1 MLKKDQIQACSSSF
15 VEQPLSNSN
24 FPPINLLQTN
34 KPKAHTSSDGLVNQI
49 HHFGALDRHLQAY
62 GSTQFHQFGSV
73 QEQLVSHSLQTN
85 RSTVQDQSFGRANQ
99 QQAINLLKFK
109 QLQNNGLFQGTQ
121 FDNRI
126 PIQSFALPNQN
137 QSRDNLKHILATT
150 PTATIQSSGIDRY
163 LQTINPQEHINSG
176 YFRKEYNS
184 HQLNQSQ
191 NLHCKTNITNRQEPL
206 LSNFPNSLS
215 IYPTY
220 ANHGHLSYFKHQQR
234 SLNSQREIVPSGNTV
249 FNAIS
254 SKNPASSFD
263 LKLTYQGKSKAS
275 L

>member
-85 RSTVQDQSFGRANQ
+85 RSTVQDQSFGLENQ
-99 QQAINLLKFK
+99 DVNLIKLQ
-109 QLQNNGLFQGTQ
+109 QLQNSGLLQASQ

-126 PIQSFALPNQN
+126 QIQPFESSNQN
-137 QSRDNLKHILATT
+137 QSRDNLNHVLATT
-150 PTATIQSSGIDRY
+150 PTETIQSFEGDPY
-163 LQTINPQEHINSG
+163 LQTFNPQEQIISNS
-176 YFRKEYNS
+176 S
-184 HQLNQSQ
+184 A
-191 NLHCKTNITNRQEPL
+191 
-206 LSNFPNSLS
+206 
-215 IYPTY
+215 YPTDVTLGHMSCL
-220 ANHGHLSYFKHQQR
+220 NHQERYLH
-234 SLNSQREIVPSGNTV
+234 SQREIVPIVNTP
-249 FNAIS
+249 I
-254 SKNPASSFD
+254 
-263 LKLTYQGKSKAS
+263 YQGKNTSS